1 MRTKPEPQCRRDRLF
16 VGSEL
21 SRISDQR
28 RRLTRAQRRL
38 RVRSTELSRHPL
50 LLRARA
56 SAHKKSAALLV
67 PRDLEPN
74 RALVHRG
81 VSADRCKEVFCGA
94 EPRSVRAW
102 RDHLDHVCRHAR

>member
-38 RVRSTELSRHPL
+38 RVRSAELSRHPL
-50 LLRARA
+50 LLRA
-56 SAHKKSAALLV
+56 
-67 PRDLEPN
+67 
-74 RALVHRG
+74 
-81 VSADRCKEVFCGA
+81 
-94 EPRSVRAW
+94 
-102 RDHLDHVCRHAR
+102 